1 MLYKVTQKSFAYT
14 VLIIVLFSL
23 IIFCEFIRKNYLCSM
38 KLKMKH
44 IALLV
49 ISALMGIFA
58 YQTYWLVGLYRQ
70 EKAQMDNDIR
80 EAIRVSDYKEIMQRV
95 KLLRENDNGAHGHI
109 QVASGITST
118 YNGKEIN
125 KDGGLATVSRTRI
138 HYKDSLQAREQNHL
152 RTEVMKKKALTLS
165 YDKKK
170 DTGKLM
176 ADSSDESSQGNDA
189 VNMLANWESLLELG
203 VVIQRSIHSGVD
215 AISTP
220 DLQYFDKALTA
231 HLDSIGI
238 NTPHQL
244 LYLFNGTDRGSKP
257 FTDTLKVIG
266 NEIAGDT
273 VVYNYQTNLVTR
285 TTYRLILPNTTLL
298 VVKQM
303 RGILATSFII
313 ILILAFVFWYLLHT
327 IQKQKTL
334 DEMKSDFTNNMTHEL
349 KTPIAVAYSV
359 NDALLNFDV
368 TEDKEKAKK
377 YLRIGQK
384 QLRRLSDLVEQILSM
399 SMERRNT
406 MKINIEECHLN
417 SIVAT
422 LVDEQKLKT
431 NKPVTIDT
439 YIDATLMLNTDRAH
453 LSNIITNI
461 LDNAVKYSR
470 EKPEIKIV
478 ARQHN
483 DDIEIIIADNGIG
496 IASDKIKRIFDKFYR
511 VPHGNIHEVKGYGLG
526 LYYVKSM
533 IGKLNGEVAVESES
547 GNGTTFKLIFH
558 G

>member
-1 MLYKVTQKSFAYT
+1 
-14 VLIIVLFSL
+14 
-23 IIFCEFIRKNYLCSM
+23 M

-244 LYLFNGTDRGSKP
+244 LYLFNGTGRGSKP

-285 TTYRLILPNTTLL
+285 TTYRLILSNTTLL

-431 NKPVTIDT
+431 NKPVTIYTD
-439 YIDATLMLNTDRAH
+439 IDETLMLNTDRAH

-470 EKPEIKIV
+470 GKPEIKIV

-496 IASDKIKRIFDKFYR
+496 IASDKIRRIFDKFYR

>member
-1 MLYKVTQKSFAYT
+1 
-14 VLIIVLFSL
+14 
-23 IIFCEFIRKNYLCSM
+23 
-38 KLKMKH
+38 MKH

-238 NTPHQL
+238 NTPHQ
-244 LYLFNGTDRGSKP
+244 
-257 FTDTLKVIG
+257 
-266 NEIAGDT
+266 
-273 VVYNYQTNLVTR
+273 
-285 TTYRLILPNTTLL
+285 
-298 VVKQM
+298 
-303 RGILATSFII
+303 
-313 ILILAFVFWYLLHT
+313 
-327 IQKQKTL
+327 
-334 DEMKSDFTNNMTHEL
+334 
-349 KTPIAVAYSV
+349 
-359 NDALLNFDV
+359 
-368 TEDKEKAKK
+368 
-377 YLRIGQK
+377 
-384 QLRRLSDLVEQILSM
+384 
-399 SMERRNT
+399 
-406 MKINIEECHLN
+406 
-417 SIVAT
+417 
-422 LVDEQKLKT
+422 
-431 NKPVTIDT
+431 
-439 YIDATLMLNTDRAH
+439 
-453 LSNIITNI
+453 
-461 LDNAVKYSR
+461 
-470 EKPEIKIV
+470 
-478 ARQHN
+478 
-483 DDIEIIIADNGIG
+483 
-496 IASDKIKRIFDKFYR
+496 
-511 VPHGNIHEVKGYGLG
+511 
-526 LYYVKSM
+526 
-533 IGKLNGEVAVESES
+533 
-547 GNGTTFKLIFH
+547 
-558 G
+558 

>member
-23 IIFCEFIRKNYLCSM
+23 IIFCEFTRKNYLCSM

-49 ISALMGIFA
+49 ISAPTGIFA

-95 KLLRENDNGAHGHI
+95 KMLRKNDNGAHGHI

-118 YNGKEIN
+118 YNGKEIK

-138 HYKDSLQAREQNHL
+138 HYKDSLQAREQDQL

-165 YDKKK
+165 YDKEK

-176 ADSSDESSQGNDA
+176 ADSSDESPQGSDV

-215 AISTP
+215 AITTP

-244 LYLFNGTDRGSKP
+244 LYLFNGTGRGSKP
-257 FTDTLKVIG
+257 FTDTLQVIG

-431 NKPVTIDT
+431 NKPVTIYTD
-439 YIDATLMLNTDRAH
+439 IDATLMLNTDRAH
-453 LSNIITNI
+453 FSNIITNI

>member
-23 IIFCEFIRKNYLCSM
+23 IIFCEFTRKNYLCSM

-49 ISALMGIFA
+49 ISALTGIFA

-95 KLLRENDNGAHGHI
+95 KMLRKNDNGAHGHI

-118 YNGKEIN
+118 YNGKEIK

-138 HYKDSLQAREQNHL
+138 HYKDSLQAREQDQL

-165 YDKKK
+165 YDKEK

-176 ADSSDESSQGNDA
+176 ADSSDESPQGSDV

-215 AISTP
+215 AITTP

-244 LYLFNGTDRGSKP
+244 LYLFNGTGRGSKP
-257 FTDTLKVIG
+257 FTDTLQVIG

-431 NKPVTIDT
+431 NKPVTIYTD
-439 YIDATLMLNTDRAH
+439 IDATLMLNTDRAH
-453 LSNIITNI
+453 FSNIITNI